1 MLIFLCTLLLH
12 AAINDDLSSFWHKRI
27 PARTWKRDSLTLFVL
42 CLVLFQLYFF
52 HARSPLCLHPVNVV
66 PDVLLVLN
74 HNKNISISRDSRT
87 CTGLRLLSVFIS
99 STAHSS
105 LLLTPSPPSV
115 MCFRLFLK
123 SHSGTAG
130 RQSSLVINGADF
142 STKDMDN
149 DNCMCKCALM
159 LTGGECSQTRRC

>member
-1 MLIFLCTLLLH
+1 MIFLCTLLLH
-12 AAINDDLSSFWHKRI
+12 AAINDDRSSFWHKRI
-27 PARTWKRDSLTLFVL
+27 LARTWKREALTLFML
-42 CLVLFQLYFF
+42 CLVLFQLYVF
-52 HARSPLCLHPVNVV
+52 HFILLMLFQMFYLFSITTKIYPSPG
-66 PDVLLVLN
+66 
-74 HNKNISISRDSRT
+74 T
-87 CTGLRLLSVFIS
+87 EGLAPGYVFS
-99 STAHSS
+99 PS
-105 LLLTPSPPSV
+105 LFLPPLTPASSSPPLPPSV

-149 DNCMCKCALM
+149 DNCMCQCALM